1 MPLINFLQKFQQNGV
16 LANVNLSILEMTI
29 EKLRAF
35 TGHLLPLIDP
45 INSIQLMNAD
55 EMLGEIYNPS
65 MKNMDNGCA
74 ELLNT
79 LMAMPTF
86 LEARFI
92 KCFMIMTVKD
102 AIVYD

>member
-1 MPLINFLQKFQQNGV
+1 
-16 LANVNLSILEMTI
+16 
-29 EKLRAF
+29 
-35 TGHLLPLIDP
+35 
-45 INSIQLMNAD
+45 
-55 EMLGEIYNPS
+55 MLGEIYNPS